1 MKPKRLFTTREA
13 AEYLG
18 LAPRTLYNG
27 SGRKAEKP
35 FPVKP
40 KRYGRRILWDRKDLD
55 AWADSL
61 ETG

>member
-1 MKPKRLFTTREA
+1 MKLKRLFTTREA

-27 SGRKAEKP
+27 SGRKAVKP

-55 AWADSL
+55 TFADGL